1 MKIQSVFLGAG
12 CLLLLL
18 IAFWDL
24 SEAGILILDVRMPEM
39 SGIEVQEKVVHSGS
53 KMPAC

>member
-1 MKIQSVFLGAG
+1 MIKSIFLGTG
-12 CLLLLL
+12 CLFLLL

-24 SEAGILILDVRMPEM
+24 SEAEILILDVRMPEM
-39 SGIEVQEKVVHSGS
+39 SGIEVQEKVVNSGS